1 MKKLSVLLVAL
12 FLVIQFNYT
21 TAYAA
26 SSDIEGPS
34 VIHKEANQVFTI
46 GDLLSLYAYD
56 VFIESDDF
64 TGYGNIPGDYQVVLS
79 QGEKIKTVDII
90 VVEKWSDLEKSIDI
104 LFVSDLKDIYVS
116 NERILTLYEIL
127 FYIYPIS
134 GYVEKSYQFRY
145 EEISNTYHT
154 QTLNDDGKIPEAEYE
169 LSFRLTYYS
178 GYQQTYFAHIITR
191 EIIINGIIIEAP
203 PSKLD
208 IIFSYVPWVIGVGV
222 IVYILKHRKKRGFNY
237 D

>member
-1 MKKLSVLLVAL
+1 
-12 FLVIQFNYT
+12 
-21 TAYAA
+21 
-26 SSDIEGPS
+26 
-34 VIHKEANQVFTI
+34 
-46 GDLLSLYAYD
+46 
-56 VFIESDDF
+56 
-64 TGYGNIPGDYQVVLS
+64 
-79 QGEKIKTVDII
+79 
-90 VVEKWSDLEKSIDI
+90 
-104 LFVSDLKDIYVS
+104 
-116 NERILTLYEIL
+116 L